1 MIKKLSASLITA
13 LLVTGCGVEI
23 PKGYRPSDSA
33 VPNASITEIAI
44 EQRTEPIEISGPGLD
59 GGQIT
64 TEDMSG
70 IVIVNAWASW
80 CPPCREEWP
89 IFVEVQK
96 QYPEVNLFGL
106 NEADDA
112 KAAAD
117 FLSTQEGSW
126 PHISDPNQ
134 AIAAK
139 ADVVQGSYLPG
150 TIILDK
156 QHRVAAKFIGPVNK
170 ADLTRILDQLA
181 SE

>member
-1 MIKKLSASLITA
+1 VIKKLSASLITA
-13 LLVTGCGVEI
+13 LLVTGCGIDI
-23 PKGYRPSDSA
+23 PQGYRPSESA
-33 VPNASITEIAI
+33 VPNASITKIAI
-44 EQRTEPIEISGPGLD
+44 DQRAEPIEISGPGLT

-89 IFVEVQK
+89 IFVEIQK
-96 QYPEVNLFGL
+96 QYPEVNLLGL
-106 NEADDA
+106 NEADDSE
-112 KAAAD
+112 AAAE

-156 QHRVAAKFIGPVNK
+156 QHRVAAKFIGPVNQ

>member
-1 MIKKLSASLITA
+1 M
-13 LLVTGCGVEI
+13 LVTGCGVEI
-23 PKGYRPSDSA
+23 PEGYRPSESA

-44 EQRTEPIEISGPGLD
+44 DQRAEPIEISGPGLN
-59 GGQIT
+59 GGQVT
-64 TEDMSG
+64 TADMPG

-89 IFVEVQK
+89 IFVEVQQ
-96 QYPEVNLFGL
+96 QYPDAHLLGL

-117 FLSTQEGSW
+117 FLSTQDGNW

-134 AIAAK
+134 AIALK
-139 ADVVQGSYLPG
+139 AGVIQGSYLPG

-156 QHRVAAKFIGPVNK
+156 QHRVAAKFVGPVNQ

>member
-1 MIKKLSASLITA
+1 MVKKLSASLVAA
-13 LLVTGCGVEI
+13 LLVTGCGVDI
-23 PKGYRPSDSA
+23 PEGYRPSQSA
-33 VPNASITEIAI
+33 VPNASITELAI
-44 EQRTEPIEISGPGLD
+44 DQRAEPIEISGPGLN
-59 GGQIT
+59 GGTIT
-64 TEDMSG
+64 TKDMTG

-89 IFVEVQK
+89 IFVEVQN
-96 QYPEVNLFGL
+96 QYPAVNLLGL

-139 ADVVQGSYLPG
+139 ADVVQVSYLPG

-156 QHRVAAKFIGPVNK
+156 QHRVAVKFIGPVNQ

>member
-1 MIKKLSASLITA
+1 VIKKLSASLITA
-13 LLVTGCGVEI
+13 LLVAGCGVDI
-23 PKGYRPSDSA
+23 PEGYRPSQSA
-33 VPNASITEIAI
+33 VPSASITEIAVD
-44 EQRTEPIEISGPGLD
+44 QRAEPIEISGPSLD
-59 GGQIT
+59 GSEVT
-64 TEDMSG
+64 TVDMPG
-70 IVIVNAWASW
+70 IIIVNAWASW

-96 QYPEVNLFGL
+96 QYPSINLLGL

-117 FLSTQEGSW
+117 FLSTQDGSW

-134 AIAAK
+134 AIAVK
-139 ADVVQGSYLPG
+139 AGVIEASYLPG

-156 QHRVAAKFIGPVNK
+156 QHRVAAKFVGQVNQV
-170 ADLTRILDQLA
+170 DLVKILEQLA